1 MNRRLQANF
10 SATQAFFGTLA
21 APVSFL
27 ERGYAWRDVPK
38 EHVIA
43 YLREIDLPG
52 PPNAA
57 FDTIGLIRFLEK
69 TDAIENI
76 TVAHAGRDWSA
87 ISTTQR
93 TAPTASLPHEIT
105 PRYVG
110 RSQMSINGEG
120 TSNIRA
126 ISDPQ
131 DRAGVRAL
139 APEQPSLIVYFV
151 APGSK
156 ATEKSKPRRMDLPEG
171 QHPL

>member
-1 MNRRLQANF
+1 M
-10 SATQAFFGTLA
+10 
-21 APVSFL
+21 
-27 ERGYAWRDVPK
+27 
-38 EHVIA
+38 
-43 YLREIDLPG
+43 REIDLPG

-57 FDTIGLIRFLEK
+57 FDTVGLIRFLEK

-76 TVAHAGRDWSA
+76 TVAHAGRDWST
-87 ISTTQR
+87 ISTTQA
-93 TAPTASLPHEIT
+93 TAPTAPLPHEMV

-110 RSQMSINGEG
+110 RSQIGIKDEG
-120 TSNIRA
+120 TGNIRA

-156 ATEKSKPRRMDLPEG
+156 ASETSKTRMDLPEG
-171 QHPL
+171 TTPIVGLALRFPETEGPLSRCKSSIDSTRIER